1 MKYKKY
7 TGIILR
13 KQNYREADQILTIWT
28 KEEGKVRLMGRGLRL
43 PKSKLSYSVQDLSLA
58 EIEAAGRGSIPTLIA
73 AKPIRIFAS
82 LRQDLK
88 KMAVGFYAAE
98 MMMKMTADESPNLPA
113 FELLLAL
120 LDKVDQTASSE
131 VNPET
136 GDLFALDLAEALG
149 FGTPVKT
156 HTHKDIR
163 EFIESLIERKIKSE
177 PFLISI

>member
-1 MKYKKY
+1 M
-7 TGIILR
+7 R

-43 PKSKLSYSVQDLSLA
+43 PKSKLAYSVQDLSLA
-58 EIEAAGRGSIPTLIA
+58 EIEAAGRGSIPTLIS
-73 AKPIRIFAS
+73 AKPTQLFTS

-98 MMMKMTADESPNLPA
+98 LMMKMTADESPNLPA
-113 FELLLAL
+113 FELLLSL
-120 LDKVDQTASSE
+120 LNKVDQTEASDVS
-131 VNPET
+131 PDA
-136 GDLFALDLAEALG
+136 GDLFALELAGVLG
-149 FGTPVKT
+149 FGAPIKI

>member
-1 MKYKKY
+1 MTYQKY

-28 KEEGKVRLMGRGLRL
+28 KEEGKVRVMGRGLRL
-43 PKSKLSYSVQDLSLA
+43 PKSKLAYSVQDLSLA
-58 EIEAAGRGSIPTLIA
+58 EIEVAGRGSLPTLIS
-73 AKPIRIFAS
+73 AKPIQLFTG

-98 MMMKMTADESPNLPA
+98 LMMKMTADESPNLPA
-113 FELLLAL
+113 FELLLNS
-120 LDKVDQTASSE
+120 LDKVDQAAADE
-131 VNPET
+131 VSPDA
-136 GDLFALDLAEALG
+136 GDLFALDLAQVLG
-149 FGTPVKT
+149 FGSPQKT
-156 HTHKDIR
+156 QTHKDIR